1 MQFQM
6 VFVTNAR
13 STYSTIKEQEGNT
26 TRGHWHNIKLHNQI
40 FHMLKN
46 APNLYKYKTQGFQE
60 IFDVLHNYFCMGL
73 LT

>member
-1 MQFQM
+1 M

-26 TRGHWHNIKLHNQI
+26 TQGHWHNIKLHSQM
-40 FHMLKN
+40 FSHVKKCT
-46 APNLYKYKTQGFQE
+46 LYKYKTQGFPE
-60 IFDVLHNYFCMGL
+60 IFDVLHHYFYMGL